1 MSHTFASL
9 DYFFLNVHVDFA
21 TIRNLEFILMKSIL
35 DSVITRR
42 SFIMQSVTKVVF
54 SLRNAEI

>member
-21 TIRNLEFILMKSIL
+21 TIRNLEFIFMKSIL
-35 DSVITRR
+35 DSVIT
-42 SFIMQSVTKVVF
+42 
-54 SLRNAEI
+54 